1 MNIKSSSTTRD
12 FFSRECGSLAC
23 SAMKFG
29 EFHVELT
36 KDEKTVLFY
45 PCCAAWLDLA
55 AIPSMPLEELL
66 ENYNKDN
73 LFELLQSKHSEMLR
87 DFDKGSLCKHPL
99 VCNKELSL
107 VPTKDLRFPRQ
118 NVRWLIASTF
128 LGCNL
133 DCTMCN
139 IATRHTTPAQ
149 LKLTEMIYECVKGRG
164 LESFTP
170 TMVGEPFAMDFFMD
184 WCLSLTKEDTKALY
198 ILTNASLLSI
208 EAIDNLYTTLTER
221 GIWFRFSVSIDSVH
235 RERYEAIRRGSSFDT
250 VIANAQHMAKLGIL
264 QSINYVVLPEIN
276 EDELEYAGAS
286 FKSMGLPEPEL
297 LFDTRQ
303 PPGLSSFK
311 VSTLKAALNYKVFY
325 NRPKQEIEPEIARRQ
340 NEACSA
346 NNRPESK

>member
-1 MNIKSSSTTRD
+1 MNIKNNSTTRD
-12 FFSRECGSLAC
+12 FSRECRSLAC
-23 SAMKFG
+23 SAITSG

-36 KDEKTVLFY
+36 KDEKKVLFY
-45 PCCAAWLDLA
+45 PCCADWLDLA
-55 AIPSMPLEELL
+55 SIPSMPLEELL

-87 DFDKGSLCKHPL
+87 EFDKGSLCKHPL

-107 VPTKDLRFPRQ
+107 IPEKDLLSPRH

-133 DCTMCN
+133 DCIMCN
-139 IATRHTTPAQ
+139 IATRRTSPAQ
-149 LKLTEMIYECVKGRG
+149 LKLTKMLLECIKGRG
-164 LESFTP
+164 LENFTP

-184 WCLSLTKEDTKALY
+184 WCLSLTKEDTKALF

-235 RERYEAIRRGSSFDT
+235 PERYESMRRGSSFDI

-264 QSINYVVLPEIN
+264 QGINYVVVPGVN
-276 EDELEYAGAS
+276 EDELEYARAS
-286 FKSMGLPEPEL
+286 FKDMGLPEPNL
-297 LFDTRQ
+297 LFDTRL

-311 VSTLKAALNYKVFY
+311 VSTLKAALNYKVIY
-325 NRPKQEIEPEIARRQ
+325 NRPRQEIKPEIARRQ

-346 NNRPESK
+346 NNRSESE